1 MPQNKNRVQV
11 TVSGTPGTGTITV
24 STASSG
30 YQGFAAGDDG
40 KKFDCVFV
48 DGTAWEVARECTYTH
63 SGTTVSRGTFEES
76 STGSAISLTSAAI
89 VKVSPSALRG
99 QSWDASAL
107 LTQVAGTDADTSMAV
122 NTLYT
127 VDMSAWATADRTYT
141 LPATAAVGDR
151 VAIKVTAGDDSHELI
166 ITAASGDTLDGVAGG
181 TEWSRLFIT
190 NEYVLMRCVAANA
203 TWIVENDGRIPCS
216 FYARITTAGDGESAG
231 TLTLP
236 TAISAVWTAD
246 SNVGACFATGS
257 SRITMRRAGKWTFG
271 GLYQSKDS
279 LSDGQYCSLQITDG
293 TNAIV
298 FAEVVLGNARG
309 GYVSGGNSGYPASVG
324 SYAEYQFRTQPGS
337 LGIATGGRFGGSEIL

>member
-1 MPQNKNRVQV
+1 M
-11 TVSGTPGTGTITV
+11 TVSGTPGTGTITLG
-24 STASSG
+24 SASSG
-30 YQGFAAGDDG
+30 FQALASGDNG
-40 KKFDCVFV
+40 KTFDVVIV

-63 SGTTVSRGTFEES
+63 SGTTLTRGTLEES

-89 VKVSPSALRG
+89 VTVSPSAIRG
-99 QSWDASAL
+99 QSWDACAL
-107 LTQVAGTDADTSMAV
+107 LTQVAGTDADTTMAV

-190 NEYVLMRCVAANA
+190 GEYVVMRCIAANA

-216 FYARITTAGDGESAG
+216 FYARITTAGDGESAA

-236 TAISAVWTAD
+236 TAVSAVWTAD

-257 SRITMRRAGKWTFG
+257 SRVTARRAGRWMFG

-298 FAEVVLGNARG
+298 FAEAVLGNARA

-337 LGIATGGRFGGSEIL
+337 LGIGTGGRFGGAEIL